1 MEIAINPRLG
11 TFMQTGL
18 PKTIEEFSQ
27 FRTIAAVAL
36 RRDKRQ
42 KHIMHK
48 RMNKRLSST
57 PTIKISLEEAINQL
71 SLSNLQSIKN
81 FRKLLCQE
89 KFDFLRLVQL
99 KPDIVSYLAKG
110 LESKK
115 TELAFEV
122 SWCFANL
129 ACGIPMLVNDV
140 AGYTHVFHD
149 IVVSGENKFLCEQAC
164 WVLGNLAADSIAKR
178 DGLRLKFDLLKAMC
192 NLMMLKNSSLSAVS
206 CWAICNIIRSQ
217 QPDCR
222 VIIESN
228 GLGTLIELCQKT
240 FSCQV
245 TESLWLLS
253 FITCTYNPNVFIQIY
268 KPELLNTLV
277 TYLNHYDSKSILP
290 VIRIIGNGFLYNQ
303 NFDSIF
309 SSSHFSQYTLKLL
322 NNNCSQIKKETL
334 WMLSNLFTLEY
345 TRSFINN
352 IGTDFFKTLNALVT
366 DDNQEIRTEAGIA
379 LYNLAE
385 IFSSTYLLTILSYDG
400 PGIINAFTFN
410 ISNVPTWVNYGLYV
424 NFDVDLLK
432 CSLGF
437 VILCMGF
444 NELDKETEDVIFGEE
459 LKRTIE
465 DCQYTMSKAMCQ
477 GNSESYIMEQCN
489 FLLKIM
495 KSDFEFS

>member
-1 MEIAINPRLG
+1 MEIAVNPRLG
-11 TFMQTGL
+11 AFMQTGL

-27 FRTIAAVAL
+27 FRAVAAVAL
-36 RRDKRQ
+36 RREKRQ

-48 RMNKRLSST
+48 RMNKRASLT
-57 PTIKISLEEAINQL
+57 PVIKMTLEEAISIL
-71 SLSNLQSIKN
+71 SLNNLQSIKN
-81 FRKLLCQE
+81 FRKLLCLE

-140 AGYTHVFHD
+140 AGYTNVFHD
-149 IVVSGENKFLCEQAC
+149 IIVSGENKFLCEQAC

-178 DGLRLKFDLLKAMC
+178 DGLREKPDLLKAMC

-206 CWAICNIIRSQ
+206 CWALCNILRSHR
-217 QPDCR
+217 PDCR
-222 VIIESN
+222 VIVESF
-228 GLGTLIELCQKT
+228 GLGVLIELCQRT

-253 FITCTYNPNVFIQIY
+253 FITCSYNSNIFIQIY
-268 KPELLNTLV
+268 KPELLNILV
-277 TYLNHYDSKSILP
+277 TYLNHYDNKTILP
-290 VIRIIGNGFLYNQ
+290 IIRIIGNGLLYNQ
-303 NFDSIF
+303 NLDSIF
-309 SSSHFSQYTLKLL
+309 STPHFCQYTLKLL
-322 NNNCSQIKKETL
+322 NKDCSQIKKETL
-334 WMLSNLFTLEY
+334 WMLSNLFTLDY
-345 TRSFINN
+345 TRSYMNHVAPYIFKALN
-352 IGTDFFKTLNALVT
+352 ILVA
-366 DDNQEIRTEAGIA
+366 DESQEIRTEAGIA

-400 PGIINAFTFN
+400 PGVINAFTYN
-410 ISNVPTWVNYGLYV
+410 ISNVPAWVNFGLNV
-424 NFDVDLLK
+424 SFDVDLLK

-437 VILCMGF
+437 VILCMDF
-444 NELDKETEDVIFGEE
+444 NEYNKDTEDKLFGEE
-459 LKRTIE
+459 LKRAIE

-477 GNSESYIMEQCN
+477 GSSESYIMEQCN
-489 FLLKIM
+489 FLLKLM